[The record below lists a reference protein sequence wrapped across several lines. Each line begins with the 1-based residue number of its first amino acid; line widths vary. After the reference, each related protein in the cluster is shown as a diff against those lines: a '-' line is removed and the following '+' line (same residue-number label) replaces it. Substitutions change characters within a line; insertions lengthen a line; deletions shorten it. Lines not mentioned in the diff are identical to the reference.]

1 MGSLEADTGF
11 NQSSFFVLRLC
22 DYKVAKFVSLQNL
35 ICLIKRRLLTITR
48 NSWVSVKTKCTEFDL
63 NRRDKIQ
70 RWFSGKFKLIMMDML
85 WKLVWL
91 HKRGVLF
98 PLRMSICCYP
108 YRLLLLKKFS
118 SCWFMCW
125 FSFMLKSSFQ
135 RKRRRKRNWNFKPSL
150 VFSLTNQLKEQ
161 IQYVTMWRHGIVYK
175 DTPHASELQFAL
187 SLIVYT
193 WLMSLE
199 LKRNSAWNG
208 L

>member
-1 MGSLEADTGF
+1 M
-11 NQSSFFVLRLC
+11 
-22 DYKVAKFVSLQNL
+22 
-35 ICLIKRRLLTITR
+35 TR
-48 NSWVSVKTKCTEFDL
+48 NSWVPVKTKFTEFDL

-91 HKRGVLF
+91 HKREVLF

-135 RKRRRKRNWNFKPSL
+135 RKRRRKRDWNLKPGL
-150 VFSLTNQLKEQ
+150 AFSLTNQLKEQ